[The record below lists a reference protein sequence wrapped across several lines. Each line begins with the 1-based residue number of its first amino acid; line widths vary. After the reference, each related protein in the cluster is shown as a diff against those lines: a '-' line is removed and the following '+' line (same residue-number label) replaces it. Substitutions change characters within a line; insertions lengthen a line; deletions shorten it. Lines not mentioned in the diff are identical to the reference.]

1 MRTTRFSLLIASL
14 ALFFVHC
21 GNSKPEPD
29 AYAAMQKNK
38 MVRIGTN
45 PFTIPFETSA
55 GTGVEGL
62 DVDLGDAIAKDLN
75 YPTKWIQTS
84 EFNKLFDYLQNGE
97 LEMVISSV
105 AVTPERQKEFTFS
118 EPYFD
123 SSNTIAR
130 RRDDLSIKDLTS
142 LAGKNVGVQTA
153 RTAETFMATQT
164 VAAGVKL
171 TKFPTLDEALG
182 ALNRRELEAV
192 VGDKPI
198 MTYSIAK
205 NYSTNLITTDV
216 ELSHDQFA
224 VVVRQKE
231 TKLLAQ
237 INETIRRLKSAKQ
250 FDAWYKKWF
259 GSVMRDATTE
269 NAKIDKEEKLK
280 ISPKALSISFVREAG
295 STVKLDRLD
304 GFNATLTGT
313 NGNFNSTAIDT
324 DEAGLRGSCKFT
336 TPIPPGEYTLNLSR
350 LKVSQPITVQKKA
363 VTAFTVILTFTKSGS
378 LSMEWR

>member
-1 MRTTRFSLLIASL
+1 LRTTRFSLLIASL

-38 MVRIGTN
+38 MVRMGTN
-45 PFTIPFETSA
+45 PFNIPFETSA
-55 GTGVEGL
+55 GTGVEGY
-62 DVDLGDAIAKDLN
+62 DIDLGEVIAKDLN
-75 YPTKWIQTS
+75 YPTKWIQWN
-84 EFNKLFDYLQNGE
+84 EFNKLFDLLQNGE
-97 LEMVISSV
+97 LEMIISSV
-105 AVTPERQKEFTFS
+105 AITPERQKEFAFS

-130 RRDDLSIKDLTS
+130 RRENLDIKDLAS

-153 RTAETFMATQT
+153 RTAEKFMETQT
-164 VAAGVKL
+164 AAAGVKL

-182 ALNRRELEAV
+182 ALNRRELDAV

-198 MTYSIAK
+198 MTYSISK
-205 NYSTNLITTDV
+205 NYSTNLITTGV
-216 ELSHDQFA
+216 ELSHDQYA

-237 INETIRRLKSAKQ
+237 INETIRRLKTADQ
-250 FDAWYKKWF
+250 FHAWYDKWV
-259 GSVMRDATTE
+259 GSVMTDATKE
-269 NAKIDKEEKLK
+269 NVKIDQEEKLK
-280 ISPKALSISFVREAG
+280 TSPKALSISFVKEAG

-304 GFNATLTGT
+304 GFNATLTGA
-313 NGNFNSTAIDT
+313 NGSFNSTPIDT
-324 DEAGLRGSCKFT
+324 DEAGVKGSCRFT
-336 TPIPPGEYTLNLSR
+336 TPIPPGDYTLNLSR

-363 VTAFTVILTFTKSGS
+363 VTAFTVILTFTKSGGLS
-378 LSMEWR
+378 LEWR